1 VTSAMSSSIVG
12 ARELPSSQ
20 YDLSTYW
27 GRVRHSVDIVDPRCV
42 RCMIFVISDGT
53 NIPLFQHPV
62 NLPESPRCSHSPP
75 GEIQARGDLPAN
87 DPRTLARKE
96 GGGRNLAPRHR
107 NSRLPPLSHV
117 LLRLLEPSRHS
128 GNAHAKPDHPRS
140 PWLADRQPDPQRS
153 HQHLQREQVLAV
165 EQWPACDQ
173 LPPRR
178 ERFLRRRCGTG
189 KGGAEGGL

>member
-1 VTSAMSSSIVG
+1 MSSSIVG
-12 ARELPSSQ
+12 TRELPSSQ

-42 RCMIFVISDGT
+42 WCLIFTSSAANT
-53 NIPLFQHPV
+53 LLFQHLV
-62 NLPESPRCSHSPP
+62 NLAESPRCSYRPP
-75 GEIQARGDLPAN
+75 GEIQARGDPSTN

-107 NSRLPPLSHV
+107 NARLPPLPHV
-117 LLRLLEPSRHS
+117 LLRLLESSSHG
-128 GNAHAKPDHPRS
+128 GNAYAKHDHPRS

-153 HQHLQREQVLAV
+153 HQHLQREQVLAA
-165 EQWPACDQ
+165 EQWPARDQ

-178 ERFLRRRCGTG
+178 GRFLWRRCGTG
-189 KGGAEGGL
+189 KSRAEGEL